1 MENKWQELL
10 KQHSLGMG
18 SLDLNNENKENQS
31 ADNRPDE
38 RKRKSKLKLGLI
50 KG

>member
-1 MENKWQELL
+1 MENKWKELL
-10 KQHSLGMG
+10 TKHSLGMG
-18 SLDLNNENKENQS
+18 SLDLNNENQENRS
-31 ADNRPDE
+31 ANKWPNE

>member
-10 KQHSLGMG
+10 KQQSPGMG
-18 SLDLNNENKENQS
+18 SFDLNNDNQENRS
-31 ADNRPDE
+31 ANEWPNE